1 MAPKRPS
8 SRVLSATAE
17 LAKTFVGTPYYLS
30 PELLSNLPYGPAS
43 DVWALGCIL
52 YEIATLQHAFDA
64 KNFPMLANKILST
77 EPEPIAS
84 KRPRSAGGRG
94 RG

>member
-1 MAPKRPS
+1 MSK
-8 SRVLSATAE
+8 VLSATAD

-52 YEIATLQHAFDA
+52 YEVATLEHPFDA
-64 KNFPMLANKILST
+64 KNFPALAQKIVHT
-77 EPEPIAS
+77 EP
-84 KRPRSAGGRG
+84 
-94 RG
+94 